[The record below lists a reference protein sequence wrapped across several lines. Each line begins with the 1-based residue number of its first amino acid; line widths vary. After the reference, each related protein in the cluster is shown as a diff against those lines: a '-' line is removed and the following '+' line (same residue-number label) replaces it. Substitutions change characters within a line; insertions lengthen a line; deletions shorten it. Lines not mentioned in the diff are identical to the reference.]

1 MKKLLFLTTFLIFA
15 CSDDDKNCFTIL
27 DKVISNGEFVFA
39 GDSDLSNSD
48 ADDPRNGYADVNL
61 VVSEEVFNSYNKGD
75 DYCYE

>member
-39 GDSDLSNSD
+39 GDSDPSNSD
-48 ADDPRNGYADVNL
+48 AEDPRNG
-61 VVSEEVFNSYNKGD
+61 
-75 DYCYE
+75 